1 MYTGRGKKE
10 WQAALSCRNLV
21 TCPSALLCTPFL
33 SRIST
38 RRFKEF
44 APSEPKQV
52 SLLLTQPFPLN
63 SNIRVSLSFCFVFWG
78 LLQAALAQDWQQSK
92 QQLRTLTTSHRS
104 WCSPY
109 NLRLLQSSR
118 APQHAL
124 PLPSLSSHGV
134 PWDNLSF
141 PSPSAALSY
150 FFRGQGEKEGNTLPF
165 LSLLLPSQPQ
175 VTAAADSWS
184 DLCCWGGEGRP
195 PACFQPPQRTATNS
209 FWFHECH
216 KALIKSKAKTY
227 NASSS
232 KLPAHLQRKRSTIA

>member
-92 QQLRTLTTSHRS
+92 QQLRTLTASHRS

-109 NLRLLQSSR
+109 NLRLLQSTTTRS
-118 APQHAL
+118 PSSL
-124 PLPSLSSHGV
+124 PLQPQGTLRQPFIPIAVCCPKLLFQRVRREGRKHPSL
-134 PWDNLSF
+134 PF
-141 PSPSAALSY
+141 PSPS
-150 FFRGQGEKEGNTLPF
+150 
-165 LSLLLPSQPQ
+165 
-175 VTAAADSWS
+175 
-184 DLCCWGGEGRP
+184 
-195 PACFQPPQRTATNS
+195 
-209 FWFHECH
+209 
-216 KALIKSKAKTY
+216 
-227 NASSS
+227 
-232 KLPAHLQRKRSTIA
+232 LPAPGHSCSRQLKRLVLLGRWGTSTSVLPTTTKNSNEQLLVPWMSQSSH